1 MKPIKV
7 NFKDV
12 LGNRTSTTVNGN
24 IALQYWFI
32 TDDCQNREDPT
43 TIPDDYIERTAKEVQ
58 KFVNEMDYQ
67 LGKDHIETSLIQ
79 ALLAKKTDYY
89 IELMVNR
96 Y

>member
-12 LGNRTSTTVNGN
+12 LGNKTSTTVNGN
-24 IALQYWFI
+24 IAFQYWI
-32 TDDCQNREDPT
+32 ETDDCKNREDKST
-43 TIPDDYIERTAKEVQ
+43 LPDDYMKRVAKEVQ

-67 LGKDHIETSLIQ
+67 VSKDHIETSLIQ

-96 Y
+96 C